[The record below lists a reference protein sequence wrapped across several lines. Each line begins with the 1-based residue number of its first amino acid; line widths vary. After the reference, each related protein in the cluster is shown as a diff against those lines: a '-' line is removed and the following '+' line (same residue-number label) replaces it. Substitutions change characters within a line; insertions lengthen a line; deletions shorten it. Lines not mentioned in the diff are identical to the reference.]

1 MNVSTKPQFERVWCG
16 NIQKLLLSI
25 ASCLQIILTQNISGN
40 DICHYFH
47 FVWPRSFHLKRRIRI
62 SAEIEMGS
70 ILYSLITQIYCRLEL
85 ENSSQFPQTKLQ
97 KGNVFSRVCPSF
109 GLEVEGVS
117 YGHYSLDLTLVQGP
131 PDSHIWTHSQDWRR
145 VQACGNLFT
154 GGPLLVV
161 TSVGCW
167 STHAFLLM

>member
-85 ENSSQFPQTKLQ
+85 ENPSQFPQRSYK
-97 KGNVFSRVCPSF
+97 KVMFSVMSVHHSVGG
-109 GLEVEGVS
+109 GLIWP
-117 YGHYSLDLTLVQGP
+117 LFIGP
-131 PDSHIWTHSQDWRR
+131 HPCTGSPPGSHIWTHLQDWRR
-145 VQACGNLFT
+145 FQTC
-154 GGPLLVV
+154 
-161 TSVGCW
+161 
-167 STHAFLLM
+167 